1 MIMNTLDEIAIKYQT
16 DKASTHHGYTKYYQ
30 RHFEELRHDRVLLIE
45 LGYGGYD
52 YPDRGGAGARMWLE
66 YFTTADVISI
76 DVHKKINIP
85 KTSRFEF
92 WQYSQDDEGLSRI
105 LRERTNL
112 PHIIIDDA
120 SHICDLTLKT
130 FEILF
135 PVLRSGGWYVIED
148 TETSFWDGWSKGT
161 LYYNDFNFSHPVNL
175 GRRLI
180 NDVNAKY
187 IPNYTP
193 SYKIDEIH
201 FYQNI
206 IFIKKK

>member
-1 MIMNTLDEIAIKYQT
+1 MTLDKIAIKHQT

-30 RHFEELRHDRVLLIE
+30 KHFEELRNEPITLVEI
-45 LGYGGYD
+45 GYGGYN
-52 YPDRGGAGARMWLE
+52 YSDRGGAGARMWLE
-66 YFTTADVISI
+66 YFSEAKIISV
-76 DVHKKINIP
+76 DLYWKDNTP
-85 KTSRFEF
+85 KDNRYLFI
-92 WQYSQDDEGLSRI
+92 QKSQDE
-105 LRERTNL
+105 ENL
-112 PHIIIDDA
+112 KDDVLCYGQPSIIIDDA

-130 FEILF
+130 FDILF
-135 PVLRSGGWYVIED
+135 PVLKSGGWYVIED
-148 TETSFWDGWSKGT
+148 VEGSFFDGWSKGT
-161 LYYNDFNFSHPVNL
+161 LNYNDFDFPHPVNL

-193 SYKIDEIH
+193 TYQIEEIH